1 MGKPVCVV
9 VGVGP
14 KNGQAFALRFAN
26 EGYAVALLSRST
38 GYSSGIAEEIGGR
51 AYACDVTDP
60 AAIKSA
66 FAKVRHDF
74 GDVDVLLYNVGTGQ
88 FGRFDDVP
96 DKDFEK
102 GWQVNVRGLLQ
113 STREVV
119 GPMRERA
126 SGAIIVTGATASLRG
141 KPFTPAFASAKAAQ
155 RSLAQSLA
163 RQLGPEGIHVA
174 LVIDQGSGQVRRIVW
189 VGLGLASLQ
198 QLVGINVVF
207 YYGAVLWQSV
217 GFKESD
223 ALLINLVSGGLSIGA
238 VTVTILLIDRIGR
251 KPILMV
257 GSIGMAITLAL
268 VSYAFANATAAA
280 DGSLTLEGFYGPL
293 ALIAAN
299 TYVVFFNFSWG
310 PVMWVML
317 GEMFPNQIRGSGLA
331 VAGFFQ
337 WVSNFAITMTFPI
350 MLGSIGLAAAYGF
363 YTLCAA
369 ISIVFVLKYVH
380 ETKGKEL
387 EQMEG

>member
-126 SGAIIVTGATASLRG
+126 SGAIIITGATASLRG

-174 LVIDQGSGQVRRIVW
+174 LVIVDGIIGTGEQTGDEGTHLRPSDIADTVYY
-189 VGLGLASLQ
+189 LAAQPKSAWSFEVDLRP
-198 QLVGINVVF
+198 
-207 YYGAVLWQSV
+207 
-217 GFKESD
+217 FKE
-223 ALLINLVSGGLSIGA
+223 I
-238 VTVTILLIDRIGR
+238 
-251 KPILMV
+251 
-257 GSIGMAITLAL
+257 
-268 VSYAFANATAAA
+268 
-280 DGSLTLEGFYGPL
+280 
-293 ALIAAN
+293 
-299 TYVVFFNFSWG
+299 W
-310 PVMWVML
+310 
-317 GEMFPNQIRGSGLA
+317 
-331 VAGFFQ
+331 
-337 WVSNFAITMTFPI
+337 
-350 MLGSIGLAAAYGF
+350 
-363 YTLCAA
+363 
-369 ISIVFVLKYVH
+369 
-380 ETKGKEL
+380 
-387 EQMEG
+387 